1 MGKALQSTGAVV
13 QGQLS
18 KPSLQQ
24 QSNKSYIKN
33 PLRTTLGTALR
44 NQMDDNTL
52 TRQYWIESQP
62 TIKVSKGEFVQL
74 DFQETEADK
83 KGPTPLNSLRLDA
96 NSAWL
101 ESIDRLL
108 SSKLLEVLYSF

>member
-44 NQMDDNTL
+44 NQMDDNT
-52 TRQYWIESQP
+52 TNK
-62 TIKVSKGEFVQL
+62 TIL
-74 DFQETEADK
+74 D
-83 KGPTPLNSLRLDA
+83 
-96 NSAWL
+96 
-101 ESIDRLL
+101 
-108 SSKLLEVLYSF
+108 